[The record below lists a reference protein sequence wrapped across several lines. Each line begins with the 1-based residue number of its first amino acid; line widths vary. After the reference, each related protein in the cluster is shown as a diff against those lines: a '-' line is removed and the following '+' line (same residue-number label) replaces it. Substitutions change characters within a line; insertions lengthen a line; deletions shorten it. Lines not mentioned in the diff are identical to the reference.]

1 MRPAR
6 TYPGNRHGGDWKKN
20 ARNLYPF
27 LLACLCLLIPRNSRL
42 QTFRFVSKTSG
53 HLFVRKNYNAPHP
66 PGKSWST
73 IDRALQNGSQL
84 FGAKHIVK
92 TKTVSSKK
100 RAENSSFGFSDGKR
114 LSTEIRRATQFAP
127 DSIRPY

>member
-1 MRPAR
+1 MDRRSENVGRRPKIIMKSTGWTAP
-6 TYPGNRHGGDWKKN
+6 TEPSASAYVN
-20 ARNLYPF
+20 YIS
-27 LLACLCLLIPRNSRL
+27 CL
-42 QTFRFVSKTSG
+42 QTLRFVAKTSG

-73 IDRALQNGSQL
+73 IDRALQNCSQL
-84 FGAKHIVK
+84 FGVKHIVK
-92 TKTVSSKK
+92 TKTVSSKKK

-114 LSTEIRRATQFAP
+114 LSTEIRRGTQFAP